1 MKPAVSILQDR
12 AEVEIHDRKP
22 LTRREIIELSVR
34 QGGKC
39 GCGCGGRLNA
49 LTEGV
54 IDEHVLALNAGG
66 TNDLSNRALWRKP
79 CAVEKTK
86 GDRTADAKIKR
97 LRGETCSAPTKR
109 HLKSR
114 GFDKTRTKRV
124 DGTVVS
130 RIQSE
135 AQDHG

>member
-1 MKPAVSILQDR
+1 MKPAVSILPDR

-22 LTRREIIELSVR
+22 LTRREAIELSVR

-79 CAVEKTK
+79 CATEKTK
-86 GDRTADAKIKR
+86 ADRSADAKIKR
-97 LRGETCSAPTKR
+97 LRGETCAAPTKR
-109 HLKSR
+109 PLQSR
-114 GFDKTRTKRV
+114 GFDKTWTKRF
-124 DGTVVS
+124 DGSVVA
-130 RIQSE
+130 RPQK
-135 AQDHG
+135 AHDHA